1 VPKVT
6 IDDRTVE
13 VEAGT
18 NLIDAAFKAGVHIP
32 HYCYHPRLSVVGQC
46 RMCLVKVAGMG
57 KLQAGCATQV
67 MKDGMVVHTDLPE
80 VKEAQRGMM
89 EFLLINHPLDC
100 PICDQAGE
108 CGLQDYAF
116 KHGVAF
122 SRFQFEDKRTYPGRE
137 RIPLGGN
144 VLLNMNR
151 CIQCTRCIR
160 FTEEIAGTGELG
172 FFHRGARTEI
182 GTFPG
187 KQLDNQLATCVVD
200 ICPVGALTS
209 TRFRFAERVFYLDKR
224 PSLCTGCEVGCNI
237 TIEHRRGAIKRYK
250 PRFNPDVNDYW
261 MCDHGRATFER
272 YRDLPRLGAPRLRQA
287 GPSPDAATDPMRPRP
302 DLSARPPAPAAVA
315 PPVAPVS
322 WREALDAVARHLRS
336 RSAEGA
342 VAFLGSGFLT
352 TEEAYL
358 FARLAD
364 VAATPHR
371 SVAVELGPE
380 RHIPN
385 LQGGLT
391 GREAAPNRRG
401 AEIAGLG
408 SVAFGTQSTS
418 GTAGATGTQNAPD
431 DPRVPGAP
439 GAKQAGA
446 VEAGTKGATSKSTT
460 AGPILDAESLLHGDG
475 AARCAV
481 LVVCDSDFGAAAWD
495 PATVERLRRARVLIV
510 FGWADSPLAQAAD
523 VALPVATHAE
533 KDGTF
538 VNVEWRVQRF
548 ERAFPPPGQARPAVE
563 ALSELLA
570 RYDARWANLGAAA
583 VFDRLAAE
591 LPAFAGL
598 SWHHLPA
605 TGAALDV
612 PAARAFPEPH
622 LQAPEDTAVGI

>member
-18 NLIDAAFKAGVHIP
+18 NLIEAAFKVGVQIP

-46 RMCLVKVAGMG
+46 RMCLVKIDGMG
-57 KLQAGCATQV
+57 KLQAGCSTQV
-67 MKDGMVVHTDLPE
+67 MKDGMVVHTALPE
-80 VKEAQRGMM
+80 VREAQQGMM
-89 EFLLINHPLDC
+89 EFLLVNHPLDC

-116 KHGVAF
+116 KHGVAY

-137 RIPLGGN
+137 RIPLGAN

-172 FFHRGARTEI
+172 FFNRGARTEI

-209 TRFRFAERVFYLDKR
+209 TRFRFAERVFYLDKK

-261 MCDHGRATFER
+261 MCDYGRATFER
-272 YRDLPRLGAPRLRQA
+272 YLDRGAGPGAPRRLTAPRLRR
-287 GPSPDAATDPMRPRP
+287 AASGLGIATAAQRLNP
-302 DLSARPPAPAAVA
+302 DLSATLPSMPAAIAGAVREAAA
-315 PPVAPVS
+315 PQPVS
-322 WREALDAVARHLRS
+322 WKEALDAVARHLRS
-336 RSAEGA
+336 RSSEGA

-364 VAATPHR
+364 VAGTPHR
-371 SVAVELGPE
+371 SVAVDLGPE

-385 LQGGLT
+385 LQGGVG

-401 AEIAGLG
+401 AELAGL
-408 SVAFGTQSTS
+408 
-418 GTAGATGTQNAPD
+418 AGASPAPPPPA
-431 DPRVPGAP
+431 DPGDGRGAS
-439 GAKQAGA
+439 AAF
-446 VEAGTKGATSKSTT
+446 
-460 AGPILDAESLLHGDG
+460 DAESLLHGDG

-481 LVVCDSDFGAAAWD
+481 LVVCDSDFGAAAYD
-495 PATVERLRRARVLIV
+495 PATVERLRRAPVLIV

-533 KDGTF
+533 KSGTF

-563 ALSELLA
+563 ALAELLA
-570 RYDARWANLGAAA
+570 RYDARWANLDEPA
-583 VFDRLAAE
+583 VFDLLAAD

-612 PAARAFPEPH
+612 PQAHAFHEPH
-622 LQAPEDTAVGI
+622 LAAPEDTAAGI